1 MKELEN
7 NFNSYN
13 CAVPV
18 MTHVLFTAGTRVF
31 SEPRHKGSK
40 QLTPYRLYGKGKSPS
55 GQSPRDRLLSSKMHA
70 IRALQNELAET
81 KRELDEFRKE
91 NQLLNRLQVRQ
102 ERELTKLQSQEGEL
116 PQILF
121 RHAEEVRSL
130 REQLKRSQE
139 VSGGYQRKMNDLR
152 QELQRVSDRKRKLE
166 EVVRR
171 RHLLERETL
180 TVQLQE
186 ANDSIEDKNRRIAV
200 SVFICRSTCR
210 V

>member
-1 MKELEN
+1 MKELEK

-18 MTHVLFTAGTRVF
+18 MTHVHFTPGTRVF

-40 QLTPYRLYGKGKSPS
+40 QLTPYRLYGQGKSPS